1 MMSENLE
8 QSDNA
13 MKSARYFSRML
24 RQLMLMSISA
34 MTLLGGCTSNQPQTS
49 KLESVSMFA
58 VNHTP
63 YNITEFYVNDKWGGN
78 LSALGWGSGITCC
91 TYLPKQW
98 HEGQTAKVRWTHS
111 QAINDIRGNP
121 IGETVWYEY
130 DAPVLP
136 FQSLQD
142 IVVHFFPDGT
152 AKIVVLSPENV
163 ANPQIADPVRPK
175 GWDYPDANDEYCSV
189 VKLNNISKK
198 QCVALLKEKFGY

>member
-1 MMSENLE
+1 
-8 QSDNA
+8 
-13 MKSARYFSRML
+13 MKQILIRWLVISLSSVVML
-24 RQLMLMSISA
+24 F
-34 MTLLGGCTSNQPQTS
+34 GCKAPPTQTN
-49 KLESVSMFA
+49 KLESVSIFA

-63 YNITEFYVNDKWGGN
+63 YNISEFYVNSKWGGN
-78 LSALGWGSGITCC
+78 LSALGWGSGMVCC
-91 TYLPKQW
+91 TYLPSQW
-98 HEGQTAKVRWTHS
+98 HQGLTAKVRWTYS
-111 QAINDIRGNP
+111 EAINDAHGKP

-163 ANPQIADPVRPK
+163 SHPPIADPVRPK
-175 GWDYPDANDEYCSV
+175 GWQYPNSHDEYCDV
-189 VKLNNISKK
+189 VNLGAITKK

>member
-1 MMSENLE
+1 
-8 QSDNA
+8 
-13 MKSARYFSRML
+13 MKQIIIRWLLISLSSVVML
-24 RQLMLMSISA
+24 F
-34 MTLLGGCTSNQPQTS
+34 GCKAPPTQTN
-49 KLESVSMFA
+49 KLESVSIFA

-63 YNITEFYVNDKWGGN
+63 YNISEFYVNSKWGGN
-78 LSALGWGSGITCC
+78 LSALGWGSGMVCC
-91 TYLPKQW
+91 TYLPSQW
-98 HEGQTAKVRWTHS
+98 HEGLTAKVRWTYS
-111 QAINDIRGNP
+111 EAINDAHGKP

-163 ANPQIADPVRPK
+163 SQPPIAYPVRPK
-175 GWDYPDANDEYCSV
+175 GWQYPNSHDEYCDV
-189 VKLNNISKK
+189 VKLGAITKK

>member
-1 MMSENLE
+1 
-8 QSDNA
+8 
-13 MKSARYFSRML
+13 MKQIIIRWLLISLSSVVML
-24 RQLMLMSISA
+24 F
-34 MTLLGGCTSNQPQTS
+34 GCKAPPTQTN
-49 KLESVSMFA
+49 KLESVSIFA

-63 YNITEFYVNDKWGGN
+63 YNISEFYVNSKWGGN
-78 LSALGWGSGITCC
+78 LSALGWGSGMVCC
-91 TYLPKQW
+91 TYLPSQW
-98 HEGQTAKVRWTHS
+98 HEGLTAKVRWTYS
-111 QAINDIRGNP
+111 EAINDAHGKP

-163 ANPQIADPVRPK
+163 SQPPIADPVRPK
-175 GWDYPDANDEYCSV
+175 GWQYPNSHDEYCDV
-189 VKLNNISKK
+189 VNLGAITKK